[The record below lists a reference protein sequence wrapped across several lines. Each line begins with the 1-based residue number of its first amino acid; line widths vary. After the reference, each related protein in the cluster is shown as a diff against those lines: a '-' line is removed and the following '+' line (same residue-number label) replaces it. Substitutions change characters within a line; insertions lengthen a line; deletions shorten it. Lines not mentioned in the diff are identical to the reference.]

1 MSLTNKLTKQEL
13 RDYAKSLGFAQYEY
27 DNAMFVVPDNENSY
41 CTEWVVEIKDK
52 WLTYVTDFYV
62 SKDNKGAYYIDTNW
76 DKDRKIPYKELPKS
90 MVLDLL
96 NQIAKEWKKAVNEK
110 KLYEMNGDFSNERNN
125 KET

>member
-13 RDYAKSLGFAQYEY
+13 RNYVKSLGFAQYSY
-27 DNAMFVVPDNENSY
+27 DESTFVIPDNENSY
-41 CTEWVVEIKDK
+41 NSEWVVEIKDK

-62 SKDNKGAYYIDTNW
+62 FKDNNGIYYIDTNW

-96 NQIAKEWKKAVNEK
+96 NQIAKEWKKAVNLK
-110 KLYEMNGDFSNERNN
+110 KQYEINGDF
-125 KET
+125 K

>member
-13 RDYAKSLGFAQYEY
+13 RDYVKSLGFAQYEY

-110 KLYEMNGDFSNERNN
+110 KLYEMNGDF
-125 KET
+125 K